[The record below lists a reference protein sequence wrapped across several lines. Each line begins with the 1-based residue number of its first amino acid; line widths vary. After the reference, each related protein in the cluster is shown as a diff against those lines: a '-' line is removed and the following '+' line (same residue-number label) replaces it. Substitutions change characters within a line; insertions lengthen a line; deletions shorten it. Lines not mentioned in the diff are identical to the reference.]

1 MRHLRNILWWSM
13 FSNNRNRMSLILRQ
27 NYEMD
32 ATGFGRFPV
41 ESSRRRRKLNS
52 LIQILPPI
60 VRGGKIWRWL
70 IEYFCEMLET
80 TGAEWGTVTTVQ
92 YLYRVLNNM
101 RVVTLVRRRE
111 RSFAKN
117 GSKEQNLPWFAGEC
131 SMYPVLT
138 LASLQYIRYK
148 TMEC

>member
-1 MRHLRNILWWSM
+1 
-13 FSNNRNRMSLILRQ
+13 MSLILRQ

-80 TGAEWGTVTTVQ
+80 TGAE
-92 YLYRVLNNM
+92 
-101 RVVTLVRRRE
+101 
-111 RSFAKN
+111 
-117 GSKEQNLPWFAGEC
+117 
-131 SMYPVLT
+131 
-138 LASLQYIRYK
+138 
-148 TMEC
+148 